1 MDFLNKVIF
10 VSKKLIMEDGKI
22 YFDNYFVTVKAV
34 NDDALVVI
42 KPNGEEEN
50 LPPSED
56 FYDEADE
63 GLYELDDGTSQEDPD
78 YIGEFIIYENITA
91 FAVFSEN
98 STR

>member
-22 YFDNYFVTVKAV
+22 YFDNYFVTVKSV

-42 KPNGEEEN
+42 KPSGEEEN

-63 GLYELDDGTSQEDPD
+63 GLYELTDGTSQEDPD
-78 YIGEFIIYENITA
+78 YIGEFIIYENDVA
-91 FAVFSEN
+91 YEKFKDDY
-98 STR
+98 